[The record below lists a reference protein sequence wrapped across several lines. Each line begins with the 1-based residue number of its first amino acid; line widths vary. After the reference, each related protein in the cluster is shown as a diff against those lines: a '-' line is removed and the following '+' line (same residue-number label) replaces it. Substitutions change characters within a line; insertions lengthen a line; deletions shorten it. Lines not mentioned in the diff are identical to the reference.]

1 MMGWPGNQG
10 SIHRF
15 TSQILT
21 EFYQYGQLYLWGSDR
36 KGIIGPCHW
45 TRKKVD
51 RITVGG
57 TSVKSTLAICPWLKQ
72 FHENRGV
79 LWKKTKY
86 SHPYISFSL
95 RSYVGNTKGCVPI
108 QAAREELRGYG
119 GFSSLKSSLL
129 WRWTGWNFSENI
141 RDSGQFGAGHS

>member
-1 MMGWPGNQG
+1 MMVWLGDPGP
-10 SIHRF
+10 IHRL
-15 TSQILT
+15 TYLILT